1 MIKYE
6 GTKEPEVYS
15 FQTLTEQNLKYVKII
30 TDTTDTDTEDKT
42 YSLCFL
48 KKRNCNNFSIY
59 FLISDPS
66 F

>member
-30 TDTTDTDTEDKT
+30 TDRLILIPKT
-42 YSLCFL
+42 KHTLCAFL
-48 KKRNCNNFSIY
+48 KNVIVIIFQFI
-59 FLISDPS
+59 F
-66 F
+66 

>member
-42 YSLCFL
+42 YSLCFF
-48 KKRNCNNFSIY
+48 KKRNCNNFQ
-59 FLISDPS
+59 FV

>member
-1 MIKYE
+1 MIKYG

-48 KKRNCNNFSIY
+48 KKRNCNNFQ
-59 FLISDPS
+59 FV